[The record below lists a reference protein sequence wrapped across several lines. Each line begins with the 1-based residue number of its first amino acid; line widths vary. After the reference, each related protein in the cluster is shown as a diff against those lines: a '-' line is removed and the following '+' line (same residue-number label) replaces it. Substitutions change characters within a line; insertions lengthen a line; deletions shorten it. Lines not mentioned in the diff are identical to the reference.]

1 VSSSVFS
8 DGHHP
13 VLNLLVVCGAMTV
26 YVQATLDTAGK
37 LLNASSLVPFIT
49 SMLCLT
55 LVMNVLTTG
64 KSEPFSLSAPSSDKS

>member
-1 VSSSVFS
+1 
-8 DGHHP
+8 
-13 VLNLLVVCGAMTV
+13 MTV
-26 YVQATLDTAGK
+26 YVQTTLDTAGK

-64 KSEPFSLSAPSSDKS
+64 KPESFSVSDFRFSQYLIIITQG